1 MNDFR
6 CSQCK
11 KLLGKIEGKAEI
23 QCPRCKTMN
32 YSLKFQDLIT
42 KVPIFTKEEQERMSK
57 EEFDRGT
64 VISTGVQD
72 WRKMFN
78 KGESQR

>member
-23 QCPRCKTMN
+23 QCPRCKKMN
-32 YSLKFQDLIT
+32 YSFQDLIT
-42 KVPIFTKEEQERMSK
+42 KVPIFTKEEQERM
-57 EEFDRGT
+57 
-64 VISTGVQD
+64 I
-72 WRKMFN
+72 N
-78 KGESQR
+78 N

>member
-23 QCPRCKTMN
+23 QCPRCKTINRGMTIS
-32 YSLKFQDLIT
+32 YT
-42 KVPIFTKEEQERMSK
+42 WQEACKDGPPYGMRIPVSK
-57 EEFDRGT
+57 DG
-64 VISTGVQD
+64 II
-72 WRKMFN
+72 KY
-78 KGESQR
+78 